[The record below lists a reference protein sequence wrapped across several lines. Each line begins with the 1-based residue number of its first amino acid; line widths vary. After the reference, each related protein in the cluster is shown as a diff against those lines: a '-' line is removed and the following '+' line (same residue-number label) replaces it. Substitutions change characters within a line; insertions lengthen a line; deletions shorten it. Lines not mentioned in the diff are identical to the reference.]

1 MKKLLLLLIFPL
13 LSLGQNLK
21 TIYASQNDVGV
32 FVDWKELLKSSEEEI
47 STPPFFS
54 QSESPLNYS
63 ASSFLMSQGSNSYG
77 PKNMFDK
84 NPFTAW
90 VEGVSGYGIGETIT
104 IEGPAPNYI
113 LNGYQKSIKSFVDN
127 SRVKKFKIYLNG
139 KPFCYLQLSD
149 KMGLQY
155 FDLPY
160 IDIEGKNIYLDR
172 PGFFQWTFE
181 IIEVYPG
188 RKWKDTAISLLYT
201 DNEHLDF

>member
-21 TIYASQNDVGV
+21 TVYAEDLLEKDY
-32 FVDWKELLKSSEEEI
+32 VDWNIEI
-47 STPPFFS
+47 NNYRDEVYSGIKAFFS
-54 QSESPLNYS
+54 YAETPENYS

-90 VEGVSGYGIGETIT
+90 VEGVTGYGIGETIT

-172 PGFFQWTFE
+172 PDFFQWTFE

-188 RKWKDTAISLLYT
+188 RKWKDTAISLLMCNYY
-201 DNEHLDF
+201 N